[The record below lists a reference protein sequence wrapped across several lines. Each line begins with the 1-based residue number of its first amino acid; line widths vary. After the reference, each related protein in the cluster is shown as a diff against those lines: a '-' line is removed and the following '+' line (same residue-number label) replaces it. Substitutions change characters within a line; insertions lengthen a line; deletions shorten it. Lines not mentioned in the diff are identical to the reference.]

1 MNLSVARNE
10 GNEGRRRLVAVC
22 TRVTGLILATAAL
35 VSGVATLVRA
45 LADLLR

>member
-1 MNLSVARNE
+1 
-10 GNEGRRRLVAVC
+10 
-22 TRVTGLILATAAL
+22 LILATAAL